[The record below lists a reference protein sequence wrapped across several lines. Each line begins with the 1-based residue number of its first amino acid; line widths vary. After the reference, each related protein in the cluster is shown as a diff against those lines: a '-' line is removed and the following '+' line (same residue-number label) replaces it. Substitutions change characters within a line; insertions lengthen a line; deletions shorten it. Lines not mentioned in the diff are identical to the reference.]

1 MYGESRNLDELDI
14 ETGNLAVIII
24 KECVCVCMHSHES
37 LCHNNLIFLRMLF
50 SSFRSLENLLGA
62 SQKTK

>member
-14 ETGNLAVIII
+14 ETGNLAVITIT
-24 KECVCVCMHSHES
+24 ECVCVCVCTHES

-50 SSFRSLENLLGA
+50 PSFRSLENFLGA
-62 SQKTK
+62 SQKTE

>member
-14 ETGNLAVIII
+14 ETGNLAVITI
-24 KECVCVCMHSHES
+24 KECVCVCTHES

-50 SSFRSLENLLGA
+50 SSFRSLENFLGA